1 MVKKLLFGILF
12 SQWSCKKSLPDIRY
26 FRLNFVVCKSCKLLL
41 QTATDILFSS
51 ISLSF
56 KVVGV
61 SLHFPFITPVHL

>member
-1 MVKKLLFGILF
+1 MVKKILIFIF
-12 SQWSCKKSLPDIRY
+12 SQWSCKKILPDIRY

-41 QTATDILFSS
+41 QTATDILLSS

-61 SLHFPFITPVHL
+61 SLHFPLITPVHL